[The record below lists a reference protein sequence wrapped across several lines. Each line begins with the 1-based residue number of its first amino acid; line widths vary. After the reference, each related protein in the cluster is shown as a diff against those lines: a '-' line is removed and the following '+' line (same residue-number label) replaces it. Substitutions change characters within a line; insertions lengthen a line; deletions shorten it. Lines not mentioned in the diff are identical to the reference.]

1 MCEVCPLEVFIK
13 GDEVEGCRILAELGR
28 GAASIIYLAHDQKT
42 KRIWALKDVQ
52 RTDDKSVRFMDQAE
66 AEYQIAQKLDH
77 PTIRKI
83 ERLVKK
89 KKGLRHTTRLFLF
102 MEHVDGQALDKLMPK
117 TFESACDI
125 FRQAA
130 SAMAHMHERGF
141 VHADFKPNNVI
152 VDEEGTAKIIDL
164 GQSCAVGTVKK
175 RIQGT
180 PDYIAPEQVHRRQIT
195 PKTDVYNLGASIYFV
210 LTREKVKTAL
220 APDGSLMGSID
231 DTLLEPPIPAIDL
244 NRRIP
249 GKLNDLIM
257 QCLEV
262 APEDRPEMPDVVD
275 QLALIHAMLKA
286 GVKDRSGEHRA
297 SKA

>member
-1 MCEVCPLEVFIK
+1 MRRVEVFRK
-13 GDEVEGCRILAELGR
+13 GDVVEGCSILSELGR

-52 RTDDKSVRFMDQAE
+52 KTDDKSVRFLDQAE

-89 KKGLRHTTRLFLF
+89 KKGLRQTVRLFLF
-102 MEHVDGQALDKLMPK
+102 MEHVDGMALDLLMPK

-152 VDEEGTAKIIDL
+152 VDDDGNAKIIDL

-195 PKTDVYNLGASIYFV
+195 PKTDVYNLGASMYFV

-231 DTLLEPPIPAIDL
+231 DSLL
-244 NRRIP
+244 
-249 GKLNDLIM
+249 
-257 QCLEV
+257 
-262 APEDRPEMPDVVD
+262 
-275 QLALIHAMLKA
+275 
-286 GVKDRSGEHRA
+286 
-297 SKA
+297 

>member
-1 MCEVCPLEVFIK
+1 MEVFQK
-13 GDEVEGCRILAELGR
+13 GDEVEGCRILSELGR
-28 GAASIIYLAHDQKT
+28 GAASIIYLAQDERT
-42 KRIWALKDVQ
+42 KQIWAMKDVQ
-52 RTDDKSVRFMDQAE
+52 KTDDKSVRFLEQAE
-66 AEYQIAQKLDH
+66 SEYAIAQKLSH
-77 PTIRKI
+77 PAIRKI

-89 KKGLRHTTRLFLF
+89 KKGLVQTIRLFLF
-102 MEHVDGQALDKLMPK
+102 MELVDGISLDRHMPK

-152 VDEEGTAKIIDL
+152 VDEAGTAKIIDL
-164 GQSCAVGTVKK
+164 GQSCTVGTVKK

-210 LTREKVKTAL
+210 LTRQKVKTAL

-231 DTLLEPPIPAIDL
+231 DSLLEPPTPAIEI
-244 NRRIP
+244 NSRIP
-249 GKLNDLIM
+249 RKLNDLM
-257 QCLEV
+257 MRCLEIS
-262 APEDRPEMPDVVD
+262 PDDRPEMPEVVD
-275 QLALIHAMLKA
+275 QLELIHAMLRA
-286 GVKDRSGEHRA
+286 GVKDRSGQQDAVER
-297 SKA
+297 

>member
-1 MCEVCPLEVFIK
+1 MEVFRK
-13 GDEVEGCRILAELGR
+13 GDVVEGCRVLSELGR
-28 GAASIIYLAHDQKT
+28 GAASIIYLAQDEKS

-52 RTDDKSVRFMDQAE
+52 KTDEKAVRFLEQAE
-66 AEYQIAQKLDH
+66 SEYNIAQKLDH

-83 ERLVKK
+83 HRMVKK
-89 KKGLRHTTRLFLF
+89 KKGLLHTVRLYLL
-102 MEHVDGQALDKLMPK
+102 MELVDGVSLDKLMPK

-152 VDEEGTAKIIDL
+152 VDDEGTAKIIDL
-164 GQSCAVGTVKK
+164 GQSCPIGTVKK

-195 PKTDVYNLGASIYFV
+195 PKTDVYNLGASMYFV

-220 APDGSLMGSID
+220 AADGSLMGSID
-231 DTLLEPPIPAIDL
+231 DSVSINICSP
-244 NRRIP
+244 
-249 GKLNDLIM
+249 
-257 QCLEV
+257 
-262 APEDRPEMPDVVD
+262 
-275 QLALIHAMLKA
+275 
-286 GVKDRSGEHRA
+286 
-297 SKA
+297 

>member
-1 MCEVCPLEVFIK
+1 MEVFKK
-13 GDEVEGCRILAELGR
+13 GDVVEGCRVLSELGR
-28 GAASIIYLAHDQKT
+28 GAASIIYLAQDEKS

-52 RTDDKSVRFMDQAE
+52 KTDDKSVRFLEQAE
-66 AEYQIAQKLDH
+66 TEYTIAQKLDH
-77 PTIRKI
+77 PAIRKI
-83 ERLVKK
+83 ERMVKK
-89 KKGLRHTTRLFLF
+89 KKGLLHTIRLFLL
-102 MEHVDGQALDKLMPK
+102 MELVDGIALDRLMPK

-152 VDEEGTAKIIDL
+152 VDEAGTVKIIDL
-164 GQSCAVGTVKK
+164 GQSCPIGTVKK

-231 DTLLEPPIPAIDL
+231 DSLLEPPTPAIEV

-249 GKLNDLIM
+249 PKLNDLIM

-262 APEDRPEMPDVVD
+262 SPDDRPEMFDVVD
-275 QLALIHAMLKA
+275 QLELIHAMLKA
-286 GVKDRSGEHRA
+286 GVKDRSGEFRTP
-297 SKA
+297 KG